1 VYLKNS
7 HSFIFFEGI
16 QIAAKQVFKNYKII
30 MNKKL
35 TAVPSFS
42 KFLPILIVIFVIAS
56 GCKNNF
62 DNLNGKVF
70 LYKDSVY
77 EFTAGFDKDTLFYI
91 MKDERMPRFHKTTFT
106 KKKVDDS
113 TFLLTVKD
121 QPKFW
126 EKNTWEIVV
135 TDEKGFRSKESG
147 NYYYLYSDSLI
158 VKKAPEFQ
166 K

>member
-1 VYLKNS
+1 MKP
-7 HSFIFFEGI
+7 
-16 QIAAKQVFKNYKII
+16 
-30 MNKKL
+30 KL
-35 TAVPSFS
+35 QNVPSFA
-42 KFLPILIVIFVIAS
+42 KFLPILILILAFSS

-70 LYKDSVY
+70 LYKDSIY

-113 TFLLTVKD
+113 TFLLTLKEK
-121 QPKFW
+121 PNFW
-126 EKNTWEIVV
+126 EKDSWEIVV
-135 TDEKGFRSKESG
+135 TDSKGFRSKESG
-147 NYYYLYSDSLI
+147 NYYLLYSDSLI